1 MADMSIAV
9 LVGRLTRDAE
19 LKYTSS
25 GLAICKF
32 GLAVSVRQKK
42 GDQWVDEP
50 NFYNVVVWGK
60 DGERLNQYL
69 TKGKLVAVEGNLR
82 QDKWEQDGVQ
92 RMAVE
97 VSANSVALLGSAQG
111 GAREASPGER
121 EGGERSGSYDAASRG
136 SEARGGEARQAPAR
150 SAPAPRQA
158 PPQDDFPDDI
168 PF

>member
-19 LKYTSS
+19 LKYTNS
-25 GLAICKF
+25 GTAICKF

-50 NFYNVVVWGK
+50 NFYNIVVWGK

-97 VSANSVALLGSAQG
+97 VSANSVALLGGGQRDGGSAESGESRYQGAPAQG
-111 GAREASPGER
+111 SGQVGYRDER
-121 EGGERSGSYDAASRG
+121 PAQSRQG
-136 SEARGGEARQAPAR
+136 Q
-150 SAPAPRQA
+150 APRQA

>member
-9 LVGRLTRDAE
+9 LIGRLTRDAE
-19 LKYTSS
+19 LKYTNS
-25 GLAICKF
+25 GTAICKF
-32 GLAVSVRQKK
+32 GLAVNVRQKK

-50 NFYNVVVWGK
+50 NYYNVVVWGK

-82 QDKWEQDGVQ
+82 HDKWEQDGVQ
-92 RMAVE
+92 RLAVE
-97 VSANSVALLGSAQG
+97 VSANSVSFVGGRQDGGS
-111 GAREASPGER
+111 S
-121 EGGERSGSYDAASRG
+121 EGGEGRQYGSQGPAQNQG
-136 SEARGGEARQAPAR
+136 QGGYREERPAQARQGQ
-150 SAPAPRQA
+150 APRQA